1 MVASLALLSHP
12 WKQPPGRILTL
23 LLEGF
28 SGCVYPNKSQPAYSD
43 NTYIYLMEML
53 IC

>member
-28 SGCVYPNKSQPAYSD
+28 SVNPNKSQPAYSD
-43 NTYIYLMEML
+43 NTYVYLMEML